1 MRVRRP
7 FLTSRCFCFGLASV
21 VLLGGAA
28 CSGTPPMGMTV
39 PGWPKPPP
47 ARVTAAVRLA
57 YPTHATCREADEQYH
72 DYDQSTW
79 ECTEHPRHCDAPGD
93 TVGMPGCWAISCDV
107 HMAVTSRIQGTLDF
121 YNCHRY
127 NGDCHNVVSGC
138 PPGRYVCVD
147 GRGRKLQVDPY
158 RLQGAYD
165 DDPCPF
171 DNEVHPDS

>member
-1 MRVRRP
+1 
-7 FLTSRCFCFGLASV
+7 
-21 VLLGGAA
+21 
-28 CSGTPPMGMTV
+28 
-39 PGWPKPPP
+39 
-47 ARVTAAVRLA
+47 
-57 YPTHATCREADEQYH
+57 
-72 DYDQSTW
+72 
-79 ECTEHPRHCDAPGD
+79 
-93 TVGMPGCWAISCDV
+93 MPGCWTISCDV

-158 RLQGAYD
+158 RLQGDYD